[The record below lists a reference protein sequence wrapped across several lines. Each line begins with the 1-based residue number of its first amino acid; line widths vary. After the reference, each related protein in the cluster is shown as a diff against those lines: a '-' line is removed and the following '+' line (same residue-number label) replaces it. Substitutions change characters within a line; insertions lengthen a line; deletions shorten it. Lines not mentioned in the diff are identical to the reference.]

1 MTSREERLGSNE
13 ALFREVNERIKDVTW
28 SHDNAEFLCEC
39 GSETCAVPIRMGVE
53 EYEAVRAHP
62 RRFAIVPGHDI
73 PDVERVVEEHEHY
86 VVVEKLPGVP
96 TEIATETD
104 PRL

>member
-1 MTSREERLGSNE
+1 MTSREERIGSNE
-13 ALFREVNERIKDVTW
+13 AIFREVNERIKELTW

-39 GSETCAVPIRMGVE
+39 GSEICAEPIRLLLTD
-53 EYEAVRAHP
+53 YEAVRADP

-86 VVVEKLPGVP
+86 AVVEKLPGIP
-96 TEIATETD
+96 TKVATETD
-104 PRL
+104 PRS

>member
-1 MTSREERLGSNE
+1 MTSREARIGGNE
-13 ALFREVNERIKDVTW
+13 ALFREVNERIRDLTW

-39 GSETCAVPIRMGVE
+39 GSETCADPIRMLLT
-53 EYEAVRAHP
+53 EYEAVRADA

-86 VVVEKLPGVP
+86 VIVEKLPGIPSDV
-96 TEIATETD
+96 ATETD
-104 PRL
+104 PRA